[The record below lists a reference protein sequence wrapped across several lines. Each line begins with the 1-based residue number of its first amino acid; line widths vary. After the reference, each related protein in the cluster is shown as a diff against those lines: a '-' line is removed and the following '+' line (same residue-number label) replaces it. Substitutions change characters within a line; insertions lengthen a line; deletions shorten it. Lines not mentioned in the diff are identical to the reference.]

1 MTELRK
7 STESISASASESTVD
22 AVTQRDD
29 RNSQSSVRV
38 YWNGSDV
45 WYRSVPTIAQ
55 YLNGGIAWFT
65 VKRYSSSYGNEIVS
79 GNVAFFPVNAGEQVY
94 DDLKYPTS
102 AVTWNPSA
110 QSLTSDQR
118 AVYAPGQISPPAPN
132 VTSSPDYSSG
142 YINVTPDDMYNN
154 RNAGNQHRNVTF
166 EYRCWREDSAL
177 ITAYRGDG
185 QTAKT
190 NDVFSTPLSV
200 KVTDSQGSMEATHNM
215 LVWFSLDTPDQAEF
229 DFSGDNQRYLGKND
243 AIPCGWVYVWCK
255 NGIATCP
262 RIKSKAAGDVKISAG
277 CVFSSEEYLFV
288 LHVDED
294 GAPESAPWYCDTGR
308 ADHQDTIA
316 GNPFPDRIVAKAI
329 TKSHLPATTGKV
341 KFDIY
346 EGPVEDETAN
356 ISFASGQEAIV
367 EVDDDGGGT
376 ATAPAMVTK
385 TSEYG
390 PAGYAVG
397 NVFASPSTYRTQDP
411 RTDTSGR
418 IAKFTLRV
426 WSGKV
431 AAMTIAQGDKQ
442 QQAAGL
448 TFDQRL
454 KVKVLGKDSSAVANL
469 AVTFALINSP
479 AEFIQGDTVPLLSWT
494 PTSVVVA
501 TDGDGYA
508 TAPLIRTTANKVG
521 SIFVAASS
529 AVTPNTQNF
538 SLTSVIPQGAAVG
551 LQKENGDQQDQHI
564 NELFPFPLSV
574 LASAKDGPAQT
585 GQITFTSVADGAS
598 GAFIAKG
605 TSQQSPT
612 SVANVS
618 DGSAVTPDALM
629 AISVSNAKQS
639 YGSFTVK
646 ATAPYSTLPTTFS
659 QRVWRNKNAVLT
671 PQGDGNPA
679 DNQALEG
686 FPFKSPVTV
695 RVTDPSG
702 NIVNDLLVTFT
713 IDGSATFRYDDLSG
727 HQGTDMAAMVYTRDG
742 LATSPDIIAGA
753 KAGTVT
759 ITADA
764 TVAVKPVEFQLEVL
778 EAATAPN
785 FTYPLSGD
793 KQDQLPGGSFAFP
806 LVVSTKTIDGQAA
819 TTGDVYW
826 EIAPDTAT
834 ASFAGVSGLKT
845 TTKVVNGVATSPP
858 IVAGKSYDDDHG
870 TLTVYAY
877 PTSYTGDPKNDTI
890 KEQVTAFTLRV
901 WPEDFIHLVPG
912 SDHQKANKGE
922 DFADPLTVT
931 VQDTHLAGAPVTDYL
946 VTFKITNGPA
956 TFDPD
961 DPNADYVSMT
971 SDNKTAVVRSNFIG
985 IATAPTL
992 QAGMEAG
999 TVTVVVSDPL
1009 SNHASYSDLTV
1020 IDPLPKV
1027 YILTALTTTLSIPVN
1042 SSNNASFQL
1051 KQLNGSGA
1059 SVAGKNI
1066 TFTLKNDTR
1075 SQASFSPAA
1084 LETETSHVTDGG
1096 GLVTV
1101 KIWGMDIPG
1110 NALLYASQEQAN
1122 PDPTIPVA
1130 VQVFSN

>member
-1 MTELRK
+1 M
-7 STESISASASESTVD
+7 
-22 AVTQRDD
+22 
-29 RNSQSSVRV
+29 
-38 YWNGSDV
+38 
-45 WYRSVPTIAQ
+45 
-55 YLNGGIAWFT
+55 
-65 VKRYSSSYGNEIVS
+65 
-79 GNVAFFPVNAGEQVY
+79 
-94 DDLKYPTS
+94 
-102 AVTWNPSA
+102 
-110 QSLTSDQR
+110 
-118 AVYAPGQISPPAPN
+118 
-132 VTSSPDYSSG
+132 
-142 YINVTPDDMYNN
+142 
-154 RNAGNQHRNVTF
+154 VTF
-166 EYRCWREDSAL
+166 EVRRWPIRAARISAH
-177 ITAYRGDG
+177 RGDG
-185 QTAKT
+185 QSAKT
-190 NDVFSTPLSV
+190 NDVFSMPLSV

-215 LVWFSLDTPDQAEF
+215 RVEFRIDTPDQAEF
-229 DFSGDNQRYLGKND
+229 DLSGDNQRYVRRD
-243 AIPCGWVYVWCK
+243 PDTPCTWVNVWCK
-255 NGIATCP
+255 NGIATAP
-262 RIKSKAAGDVKISAG
+262 RIKSKAAGDVTIWASCIYG
-277 CVFSSEEYLFV
+277 YVDDYMFV

-294 GAPESAPWYCDTGR
+294 GDPESAPWSCETGR

-316 GNPFPDRIVAKAI
+316 GNPFPDRIVAEAG

-426 WSGKV
+426 WSGRV
-431 AAMTIAQGDKQ
+431 AVMSAVQGDGQ

-454 KVKVLGKDSSAVANL
+454 KVKVVGKDGSSVANL
-469 AVTFALINSP
+469 RVTFDLGGP
-479 AEFIQGDTVPLLSWT
+479 GEFIQYDNVSLLSWT
-494 PTSVVVA
+494 PTSVMVA
-501 TDGDGYA
+501 TDADGIA
-508 TAPLIRTTANKVG
+508 TAPHIRATANTTG
-521 SIFVAASS
+521 QIFVAANS
-529 AVTPNTQNF
+529 AVSYTQSF
-538 SLTSVIPQGAAVG
+538 TLTSVIPEGAAVG

-574 LASAKDGPAQT
+574 LAAAKDGPAQS

-598 GAFIAKG
+598 GAFITKG
-605 TSQQSPT
+605 TNQQKPT
-612 SVANVS
+612 SVADVS

-629 AISVSNAKQS
+629 ATSVSNAKQS

-646 ATAPYSTLPTTFS
+646 ATAPYSTLPATFS
-659 QRVWRNKNAVLT
+659 QRVWRNKNALLT
-671 PQGDGNPA
+671 AQGDGNPA

-764 TVAVKPVEFQLEVL
+764 TVAVKPVDFQLEVL

-785 FTYPLSGD
+785 YTYPLSGD

-845 TTKVVNGVATSPP
+845 TTKVANGVATSPP

-985 IATAPTL
+985 IATAPPL

-1009 SNHASYSDLTV
+1009 GNHASYSDLTV

-1027 YILTALTTTLSIPVN
+1027 YVLTALTTTLSIPVN

-1059 SVAGKNI
+1059 SVAGKSI
-1066 TFTLKNDTR
+1066 TFMLKNDSR
-1075 SQASFSPAA
+1075 SQASFSPSAP
-1084 LETETSHVTDGG
+1084 ETATSHVTDGG

-1101 KIWGMDIPG
+1101 KIYGMGIAG

-1122 PDPTIPVA
+1122 PDATIPVA
-1130 VQVFSN
+1130 VQIFSN